1 MAWLRS
7 DHEAKVATAAAQE
20 AQRSRKKKKKR
31 SGNRKPK
38 QANCNFLLVLYGL
51 WIVPDHVPIR
61 LTIYSHYTTTTLV
74 DGYQLQLGLVLRAL

>member
-1 MAWLRS
+1 MAP
-7 DHEAKVATAAAQE
+7 
-20 AQRSRKKKKKR
+20 QRSRGEGSDGGGTGGAVQPHKKKKKR

-61 LTIYSHYTTTTLV
+61 LTIYSHYTTTPYYHTTLV
-74 DGYQLQLGLVLRAL
+74 DGY